1 MQRPARSGRV
11 AVLAVDV
18 RNRSCDVRNRSPG
31 AAAPPGTS
39 AARDRLSDPASIPTI
54 WRAACPDLAD
64 MDVDVTHRRRVDRDH
79 DMLDALRRGDR
90 TAPDELMTRYR
101 RRAIRLASGITG
113 NHQDAEDVVQDAF
126 WTVVRKIHAF
136 RGDAA
141 FASWLYRIV
150 VNAAYQNR
158 RRRRA
163 SRDEASLDDV
173 GPGPVRDWPA
183 AADDPALRAELR
195 CALAAAMDE
204 LPAAARAVVLLR
216 EVEGRSNAEAAEA
229 LGLTAE
235 LVKGRAHRAR
245 QFLRRRLACRS

>member
-1 MQRPARSGRV
+1 
-11 AVLAVDV
+11 
-18 RNRSCDVRNRSPG
+18 
-31 AAAPPGTS
+31 
-39 AARDRLSDPASIPTI
+39 
-54 WRAACPDLAD
+54 

-79 DMLDALRRGDR
+79 DMLDALRRGGR

-183 AADDPALRAELR
+183 AADDPALRAGLR